1 MCAPALVLVDFQ
13 RAFVEPGFH
22 TSLTDAPAA
31 WLRAESLLAAFE
43 DARLPTVVTRPA
55 PPAPPR
61 GRAMARWWK
70 TFLLESSPESEL
82 CDPRL
87 ASADLCLTKEHYS
100 AFLHTGLSSWL
111 RERGVETVVIAGVM
125 THICVDSTAR
135 DAFQLGFDV
144 VVVSDAC
151 ASKHRELHNASL
163 LTLSHAVAR
172 VASSPDVTAA
182 LAAGGRC

>member
-1 MCAPALVLVDFQ
+1 
-13 RAFVEPGFH
+13 
-22 TSLTDAPAA
+22 
-31 WLRAESLLAAFE
+31 
-43 DARLPTVVTRPA
+43 
-55 PPAPPR
+55 
-61 GRAMARWWK
+61 
-70 TFLLESSPESEL
+70 
-82 CDPRL
+82 
-87 ASADLCLTKEHYS
+87 
-100 AFLHTGLSSWL
+100 
-111 RERGVETVVIAGVM
+111 VETVVIAGVM

-172 VASSPDVTAA
+172 VASSPDVIAA